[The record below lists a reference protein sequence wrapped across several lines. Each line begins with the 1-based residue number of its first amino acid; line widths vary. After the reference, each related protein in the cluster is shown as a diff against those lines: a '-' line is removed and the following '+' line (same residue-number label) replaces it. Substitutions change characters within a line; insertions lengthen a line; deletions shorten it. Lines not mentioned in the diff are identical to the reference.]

1 MLSLGVEK
9 KTRGR
14 AVVGDPLAFL
24 TVVMKNYYET
34 IIPSFF
40 SFFSQQFSGPLSP
53 WQADA
58 NKGLRTRKLLST
70 YDLADAGRAIAEA
83 CYNDVHAIERLVA
96 FHTLDVEV
104 SLANDLA
111 HVGNLLHCGG

>member
-1 MLSLGVEK
+1 
-9 KTRGR
+9 
-14 AVVGDPLAFL
+14 
-24 TVVMKNYYET
+24 MKNYYET

-83 CYNDVHAIERLVA
+83 CYNDV
-96 FHTLDVEV
+96 
-104 SLANDLA
+104 
-111 HVGNLLHCGG
+111 